1 MMPIME
7 EGREA
12 KNGGRSRLDSG
23 EPLQPGEAQVARG
36 VMGAASAVSE
46 TGVAGRGEEVIDE
59 VIVLR
64 RDALH
69 DMMLI
74 GPDVMVDSKKDTT
87 TSRGTIRGRPLVDSA
102 SSSGPHWPREETG
115 SIVVLALPPRRAEWP
130 TEIRRLERRLPT
142 DQEAREL
149 I

>member
-7 EGREA
+7 KGREA
-12 KNGGRSRLDSG
+12 KNGGRRRLDPD

-36 VMGAASAVSE
+36 VMGAASVVNE
-46 TGVAGRGEEVIDE
+46 TGVVGRGEEVIDE

-115 SIVVLALPPRRAEWP
+115 SIVVLALLPRRTRWP
-130 TEIRRLERRLPT
+130 TEVRQLEKRQPT
-142 DQEAREL
+142 DPEARGL

>member
-12 KNGGRSRLDSG
+12 KNGCRRRLDPD

-64 RDALH
+64 RDTLN
-69 DMMLI
+69 DVTLI
-74 GPDVMVDSKKDTT
+74 GPDVMVDSRKGTM
-87 TSRGTIRGRPLVDSA
+87 TSRGMIRGRSLVDSA
-102 SSSGPHWPREETG
+102 RSSGPHWPREETG
-115 SIVVLALPPRRAEWP
+115 SIVVLALLPRRTRWP
-130 TEIRRLERRLPT
+130 TEIHQLEKRQPT
-142 DQEAREL
+142 DLEAREL

>member
-1 MMPIME
+1 MMPTTE
-7 EGREA
+7 KGREV
-12 KNGGRSRLDSG
+12 KIGGRRRTDPG
-23 EPLQPGEAQVARG
+23 EPLHLGEARVGRG
-36 VMGAASAVSE
+36 TTGAVSVVNE
-46 TGVAGRGEEVIDE
+46 TGVVGRGEEVIDE

-102 SSSGPHWPREETG
+102 RSSGPHWPRGETG
-115 SIVVLALPPRRAEWP
+115 PTVVLALLPRRTEWP
-130 TEIRRLERRLPT
+130 TEIRRLERRPPT
-142 DQEAREL
+142 DQGAREL